1 MKSIIH
7 QANIDIKNEPESNVL
22 AWNECDTDADTCCL
36 GQNFVIYQR
45 TNRTAEVYSYDPK
58 APPKTVPIVTGAT
71 CYDDPIS
78 GESLILLFH
87 ESLYYGRDLTHS
99 LVNPNQIRYN
109 GIPTWDN
116 PFDTERNFGIE
127 VDNGT
132 FIPFQSKGT
141 KIYFRSRTPTPT
153 ELQDCRK
160 IDMTSMDAWD
170 SGEVELKKHYKI
182 QSF

>member
-22 AWNECDTDADTCCL
+22 AWNECGTDADTCCL

-116 PFDTERNFGIE
+116 PLIQNEILALKLTTAPLFHSNLKVQKYISDH
-127 VDNGT
+127 V
-132 FIPFQSKGT
+132 
-141 KIYFRSRTPTPT
+141 
-153 ELQDCRK
+153 LQH
-160 IDMTSMDAWD
+160 
-170 SGEVELKKHYKI
+170 LQNYKI
-182 QSF
+182 VEK